1 MNHPSEWARYYDAPN
16 GTYRYRHKGTGVVR
30 DTLMNIGKRFKK
42 KVTRQTLEKA
52 VNEASKRM
60 LKKAAE
66 KAEEKA
72 ADKIQA
78 VLRSGVSNSVAVPRP
93 KSKKTPCVKPKSKKT
108 PSVKPKGKKTPSVKP
123 KGKKTPQR
131 TLSTE
136 SRQKLKKMLN
146 PGVPKTKLSGDS
158 RKKLNQIL
166 NAGRAA
172 RLKVNQLI
180 AEN

>member
-1 MNHPSEWARYYDAPN
+1 MNHPSEWAKYYDAPK
-16 GTYRYRHKGTGVVR
+16 GTYRYKHKGTGVVR

-42 KVTRQTLEKA
+42 KVTRQTLKKA
-52 VNEASKRM
+52 VNEASKQM

-78 VLRSGVSNSVAVPRP
+78 VLRRGEPR
-93 KSKKTPCVKPKSKKT
+93 T
-108 PSVKPKGKKTPSVKP
+108 PSVKPKSGVSATKLQP
-123 KGKKTPQR
+123 TPQSKR
-131 TLSTE
+131 GSTLSTE
-136 SRQKLKKMLN
+136 SRQKLKKMLS
-146 PGVPKTKLSGDS
+146 GVSATQLSGDS
-158 RKKLNQIL
+158 RKKLQQIL

-172 RLKVNQLI
+172 KLKVNQYL

>member
-1 MNHPSEWARYYDAPN
+1 MNHPSEWARYYEAPN

-42 KVTRQTLEKA
+42 QVTRQTLEKA
-52 VNEASKRM
+52 VNEASKQM

-78 VLRSGVSNSVAVPRP
+78 VLRSGVSATKLQP
-93 KSKKTPCVKPKSKKT
+93 TPKSKKT

-136 SRQKLKKMLN
+136 SKQKLKKMLN
-146 PGVPKTKLSGDS
+146 PGVATQLSGDS
-158 RKKLNQIL
+158 RKKLQQIL

-172 RLKVNQLI
+172 RMKVNQLI

>member
-52 VNEASKRM
+52 VNDASKQM

-78 VLRSGVSNSVAVPRP
+78 VLRNSNSVAVPRP
-93 KSKKTPCVKPKSKKT
+93 KSKKTPSVKPKS
-108 PSVKPKGKKTPSVKP
+108 KKTPSVKP

-136 SRQKLKKMLN
+136 SKQKLKKMLS
-146 PGVPKTKLSGDS
+146 GAPKTKLSGDS

>member
-30 DTLMNIGKRFKK
+30 DSLMNIGKRFKK
-42 KVTRQTLEKA
+42 QVTRKTLEKA
-52 VNEASKRM
+52 VNEASKQM

-78 VLRSGVSNSVAVPRP
+78 VLRNSNSVAVP
-93 KSKKTPCVKPKSKKT
+93 SVKPKSKKT
-108 PSVKPKGKKTPSVKP
+108 PSVKPKGKTPSVKP
-123 KGKKTPQR
+123 KSKKTPSQK
-131 TLSTE
+131 LSTE
-136 SRQKLKKMLN
+136 SKQKLKKMLN
-146 PGVPKTKLSGDS
+146 PGVATQLSGDS
-158 RKKLNQIL
+158 RKKLQQIL

-172 RLKVNQLI
+172 RMKVNQLI

>member
-1 MNHPSEWARYYDAPN
+1 MNHPSEWVRYYDAPN

-42 KVTRQTLEKA
+42 QVTRQTLEKA
-52 VNEASKRM
+52 VNEASKQM

-78 VLRSGVSNSVAVPRP
+78 VLRNSNSVATPSVKP
-93 KSKKTPCVKPKSKKT
+93 KSKKPSSVKPKSKKT
-108 PSVKPKGKKTPSVKP
+108 PSVKPKSKKTPSQK
-123 KGKKTPQR
+123 
-131 TLSTE
+131 LSTE
-136 SRQKLKKMLN
+136 SKQKLKKMLN
-146 PGVPKTKLSGDS
+146 PGVSKTKLSGDS
-158 RKKLNQIL
+158 RKKLNLIL

-172 RLKVNQLI
+172 RMKVNQLI

>member
-52 VNEASKRM
+52 VNEASKQM

-78 VLRSGVSNSVAVPRP
+78 VLRNSNSVATR
-93 KSKKTPCVKPKSKKT
+93 T

-123 KGKKTPQR
+123 KSKKTPSQK
-131 TLSTE
+131 LSTE

-146 PGVPKTKLSGDS
+146 PGVATQLSGDS
-158 RKKLNQIL
+158 RKKLQQIL
-166 NAGRAA
+166 NAGQAA
-172 RLKVNQLI
+172 RMKVNQLI

>member
-42 KVTRQTLEKA
+42 QVTRQTLEKA
-52 VNEASKRM
+52 VNKASKQM

-78 VLRSGVSNSVAVPRP
+78 VLRNSNSVAVPRP
-93 KSKKTPCVKPKSKKT
+93 QGKKTPSVKPKSKKT
-108 PSVKPKGKKTPSVKP
+108 PSQK
-123 KGKKTPQR
+123 
-131 TLSTE
+131 LSTE
-136 SRQKLKKMLN
+136 SKQKLKKMLN
-146 PGVPKTKLSGDS
+146 PGVATQLSGDS
-158 RKKLNQIL
+158 RKKLQQIL

>member
-52 VNEASKRM
+52 VNEASKQM

-78 VLRSGVSNSVAVPRP
+78 VLRNSNSVATR
-93 KSKKTPCVKPKSKKT
+93 T

-123 KGKKTPQR
+123 KSKKTPSQK
-131 TLSTE
+131 LSTE
-136 SRQKLKKMLN
+136 SKQKLKKMLN
-146 PGVPKTKLSGDS
+146 PGVATQLSGDS
-158 RKKLNQIL
+158 RKKLQQIL

>member
-52 VNEASKRM
+52 VNEASKQM

-78 VLRSGVSNSVAVPRP
+78 VLRSGDTPRP
-93 KSKKTPCVKPKSKKT
+93 Q
-108 PSVKPKGKKTPSVKP
+108 GKKTPSVKP
-123 KGKKTPQR
+123 KGKKTPPQK
-131 TLSTE
+131 LSTE
-136 SRQKLKKMLN
+136 SKQKLKKMLN
-146 PGVPKTKLSGDS
+146 PGVATQLSGDS

-166 NAGRAA
+166 NLGRAA
-172 RLKVNQLI
+172 KLKVNQLI

>member
-52 VNEASKRM
+52 VNKASKQM

-78 VLRSGVSNSVAVPRP
+78 VLRNSNSVATPHPKPSVKP
-93 KSKKTPCVKPKSKKT
+93 KSKKPSSVKPKSKKT
-108 PSVKPKGKKTPSVKP
+108 ASVKPKGKKTP
-123 KGKKTPQR
+123 PQK
-131 TLSTE
+131 LSTE
-136 SRQKLKKMLN
+136 SKQKLKKMLN
-146 PGVPKTKLSGDS
+146 PGVATQLSGDS
-158 RKKLNQIL
+158 RKKLQQIL

-172 RLKVNQLI
+172 RMKVNQLI

>member
-1 MNHPSEWARYYDAPN
+1 MNHPSEWARYYDAPK
-16 GTYRYRHKGTGVVR
+16 GTYRYKHKGTGVVR

-42 KVTRQTLEKA
+42 KATRQTLKKA
-52 VNEASKRM
+52 VNEASKQM

-78 VLRSGVSNSVAVPRP
+78 VLQRGEPRTP
-93 KSKKTPCVKPKSKKT
+93 KVKPQGKKKTT
-108 PSVKPKGKKTPSVKP
+108 P
-123 KGKKTPQR
+123 
-131 TLSTE
+131 LSTE
-136 SRQKLKKMLN
+136 SRQKLNKMLN
-146 PGVPKTKLSGDS
+146 RGVWGLPHSKLSGDS

-166 NAGRAA
+166 AA
-172 RLKVNQLI
+172 KLKVNQYL

>member
-30 DTLMNIGKRFKK
+30 DSLMNIGKRLKK
-42 KVTRQTLEKA
+42 KVTRKTLEKA
-52 VNEASKRM
+52 VNEASKQM

-78 VLRSGVSNSVAVPRP
+78 VLRSGVSATKLQPTP
-93 KSKKTPCVKPKSKKT
+93 KSKKTPSVKPKSKKT
-108 PSVKPKGKKTPSVKP
+108 PSVKPKGKKTP
-123 KGKKTPQR
+123 PQK
-131 TLSTE
+131 LSTE
-136 SRQKLKKMLN
+136 SKQKLKKMLN
-146 PGVPKTKLSGDS
+146 PGVATQLSGDS
-158 RKKLNQIL
+158 RKKLQQIL

-172 RLKVNQLI
+172 RMKVNQLI

>member
-1 MNHPSEWARYYDAPN
+1 MNHPSEWTRYYDAPR
-16 GTYRYRHKGTGVVR
+16 GYYRYKHKGTGVVR

-52 VNEASKRM
+52 VNEASKQM

-78 VLRSGVSNSVAVPRP
+78 VLRSGVSATKLQPTP
-93 KSKKTPCVKPKSKKT
+93 KSKKTPSVKPKSKKT
-108 PSVKPKGKKTPSVKP
+108 PSVKPKGKKTP
-123 KGKKTPQR
+123 PQK
-131 TLSTE
+131 LSTE

-146 PGVPKTKLSGDS
+146 PGVATQLSEDS

-172 RLKVNQLI
+172 RMKVNQLI

>member
-1 MNHPSEWARYYDAPN
+1 MNHPSEWTRYYDVPS
-16 GTYRYRHKGTGVVR
+16 GYYRYRHKGTGVVR

-42 KVTRQTLEKA
+42 KVTRQTLKKA
-52 VNEASKRM
+52 VNEASKQM

-78 VLRSGVSNSVAVPRP
+78 VLRRGEPR
-93 KSKKTPCVKPKSKKT
+93 TPG
-108 PSVKPKGKKTPSVKP
+108 VKPKG
-123 KGKKTPQR
+123 KTPQR

-136 SRQKLKKMLN
+136 SKQKLKKMLS
-146 PGVPKTKLSGDS
+146 GVPKTKLSGDS
-158 RKKLNQIL
+158 RKKLQQIL

-172 RLKVNQLI
+172 KLKVNQLI

>member
-1 MNHPSEWARYYDAPN
+1 MNHPSEWARYYDPPN

-42 KVTRQTLEKA
+42 QVTRQTLEKA
-52 VNEASKRM
+52 VNKASKQM

-78 VLRSGVSNSVAVPRP
+78 VLRSGVSATKLQPTP
-93 KSKKTPCVKPKSKKT
+93 KSKKTPTVKPKSKKT
-108 PSVKPKGKKTPSVKP
+108 PSQK
-123 KGKKTPQR
+123 
-131 TLSTE
+131 LSTE
-136 SRQKLKKMLN
+136 SKQKLKKMLN
-146 PGVPKTKLSGDS
+146 PGVATQLSGDS

-172 RLKVNQLI
+172 RMKVNQLI

>member
-52 VNEASKRM
+52 VNEASKQM

-78 VLRSGVSNSVAVPRP
+78 VLRNSNSVA
-93 KSKKTPCVKPKSKKT
+93 T
-108 PSVKPKGKKTPSVKP
+108 PSVKPKGKKTP
-123 KGKKTPQR
+123 PQK
-131 TLSTE
+131 LSTE
-136 SRQKLKKMLN
+136 SKQKLKKMLN
-146 PGVPKTKLSGDS
+146 PGVATQLSGDS
-158 RKKLNQIL
+158 RKKLQQIL
-166 NAGRAA
+166 NAGQAA
-172 RLKVNQLI
+172 RMKVNQLI

>member
-1 MNHPSEWARYYDAPN
+1 MNHPSEWTRYYDAPK
-16 GTYRYRHKGTGVVR
+16 GTYRYKHKGTGVVR

-42 KVTRQTLEKA
+42 QVTRQTLEKA
-52 VNEASKRM
+52 VNKASKQM

-78 VLRSGVSNSVAVPRP
+78 VLRNSNSVATRTPSVKP
-93 KSKKTPCVKPKSKKT
+93 KSKKPSSVKPKSKKT
-108 PSVKPKGKKTPSVKP
+108 P
-123 KGKKTPQR
+123 PQK
-131 TLSTE
+131 LSTE
-136 SRQKLKKMLN
+136 SKQKLKKMLN
-146 PGVPKTKLSGDS
+146 PGVATQLSGDS

-172 RLKVNQLI
+172 RMKVNQLI

>member
-1 MNHPSEWARYYDAPN
+1 MNHPSEWARYYDVPN

-52 VNEASKRM
+52 VNKASKQM

-78 VLRSGVSNSVAVPRP
+78 VLRNSNSATRQQ
-93 KSKKTPCVKPKSKKT
+93 SSQFHTPSVKPKSKKT
-108 PSVKPKGKKTPSVKP
+108 PSQK
-123 KGKKTPQR
+123 
-131 TLSTE
+131 LSTE
-136 SRQKLKKMLN
+136 SKQKLKKMLN
-146 PGVPKTKLSGDS
+146 PGVATQLRGDS
-158 RKKLNQIL
+158 QKKLQQIL

-172 RLKVNQLI
+172 RMKVNQLI

>member
-78 VLRSGVSNSVAVPRP
+78 VLRNSNSVTRQQ
-93 KSKKTPCVKPKSKKT
+93 SCQSRTPSVKPKSKKT
-108 PSVKPKGKKTPSVKP
+108 PSVKPKGKKTSSVKP
-123 KGKKTPQR
+123 KGKKTPPQK
-131 TLSTE
+131 LSTE
-136 SRQKLKKMLN
+136 SKQKLKKMLN
-146 PGVPKTKLSGDS
+146 PGVATQLSGDS

-172 RLKVNQLI
+172 RMKVNQLI

>member
-1 MNHPSEWARYYDAPN
+1 MNHPSEWTRYYDAPN
-16 GTYRYRHKGTGVVR
+16 GYYRYRHKGTGVVR

-42 KVTRQTLEKA
+42 QVTRQTLEKA
-52 VNEASKRM
+52 VNKASKQM

-78 VLRSGVSNSVAVPRP
+78 VLRNSNSVATR
-93 KSKKTPCVKPKSKKT
+93 TPSVKPKSKKT
-108 PSVKPKGKKTPSVKP
+108 PTVKPKGKKTPSQK
-123 KGKKTPQR
+123 
-131 TLSTE
+131 LSTE
-136 SRQKLKKMLN
+136 SKQKLKKMLN
-146 PGVPKTKLSGDS
+146 PGVATQLSEDS

>member
-52 VNEASKRM
+52 VNEASKQM

-78 VLRSGVSNSVAVPRP
+78 VLRNSNSVA
-93 KSKKTPCVKPKSKKT
+93 T
-108 PSVKPKGKKTPSVKP
+108 PSVKPKSKKTPSVKP

-136 SRQKLKKMLN
+136 SKQKLKKMLS
-146 PGVPKTKLSGDS
+146 GAPKTKLSGDS
-158 RKKLNQIL
+158 RKKLQQIL

-172 RLKVNQLI
+172 RMKVNQLI

>member
-42 KVTRQTLEKA
+42 QVTRQTLEKA
-52 VNEASKRM
+52 VNEASKQM

-78 VLRSGVSNSVAVPRP
+78 VLRSGVSATKLQP
-93 KSKKTPCVKPKSKKT
+93 TPKSKKT

-123 KGKKTPQR
+123 KGKKTPPQK
-131 TLSTE
+131 LSTE

-146 PGVPKTKLSGDS
+146 PGVATQLSGDS
-158 RKKLNQIL
+158 QKKLNQIL

-172 RLKVNQLI
+172 RMKVNQLI

>member
-52 VNEASKRM
+52 VNEASKQM

-78 VLRSGVSNSVAVPRP
+78 VLRSGD
-93 KSKKTPCVKPKSKKT
+93 TPP
-108 PSVKPKGKKTPSVKP
+108 PSVKPKGKKTP
-123 KGKKTPQR
+123 PQK
-131 TLSTE
+131 LSTE
-136 SRQKLKKMLN
+136 SKQKLKKML
-146 PGVPKTKLSGDS
+146 TTQLSGDS

-172 RLKVNQLI
+172 KLKVNQLI